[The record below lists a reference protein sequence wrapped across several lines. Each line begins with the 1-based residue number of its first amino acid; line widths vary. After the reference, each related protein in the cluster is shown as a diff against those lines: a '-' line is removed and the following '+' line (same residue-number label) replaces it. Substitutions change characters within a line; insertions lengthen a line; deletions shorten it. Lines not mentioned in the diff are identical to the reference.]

1 MKQLA
6 PLAMMAVVFLH
17 AAPASAQDVDQ
28 RIAETLS
35 AHAWPMTVDDDG
47 ISGSGAERLVELG
60 RDASFF
66 ALGESHLNNETPV
79 LTTALLEALQPSGY
93 TALAIET
100 GVAIADHAQAELRA
114 GRVETV
120 PALFAEVPFTA
131 AFIDHEAEFT
141 LLERAVA
148 LGYDLWGL
156 DQVFAGGARFNLAR
170 LVELAPNDTAR
181 AAATA
186 GLERARRGFQQF
198 ARSGDTSV
206 GFLQSATPE
215 DYAALRE
222 AFADAREE
230 ARRIVDEL
238 AASSRIY
245 QLFGRG
251 ANYQSNH
258 ERIRL
263 MKRHLADRVN
273 AADAETRVFL
283 KFGSVHM
290 GRGYSPLNQLDLG
303 NAAAEI
309 GLLRGGGSLH
319 VKVTALASTGTDGA
333 VSDWTASSPYLKL
346 FANAMSDETAWTVFD
361 LRPLRPIFHRAA
373 NAEGREELSE
383 LVWAYDLLVVARGF
397 TRAEPLPGVPVPPGQ

>member
-1 MKQLA
+1 M
-6 PLAMMAVVFLH
+6 
-17 AAPASAQDVDQ
+17 
-28 RIAETLS
+28 
-35 AHAWPMTVDDDG
+35 
-47 ISGSGAERLVELG
+47 
-60 RDASFF
+60 
-66 ALGESHLNNETPV
+66 
-79 LTTALLEALQPSGY
+79 
-93 TALAIET
+93 
-100 GVAIADHAQAELRA
+100 AIADHA
-114 GRVETV
+114 
-120 PALFAEVPFTA
+120 
-131 AFIDHEAEFT
+131 EAEFA
-141 LLERAVA
+141 LLEHAVT

-170 LVELAPNDTAR
+170 LVELAPSDTAR

-186 GLERARRGFQQF
+186 ALERARRGFQQF

-222 AFADAREE
+222 AFADEE

-251 ANYQSNH
+251 ANYRSNH
-258 ERIRL
+258 ERIQL
-263 MKRHLADRVN
+263 MKRHLAERVN
-273 AADAETRVFL
+273 AAGPETRVFL

-290 GRGYSPLNQLDLG
+290 GRGHSPLNQLDLG

-319 VKVTALASTGTDGA
+319 VKVTALGSTGTDGA
-333 VSDWTASSPYLKL
+333 VSDWTASAPHLRR
-346 FANAMSDETAWTVFD
+346 FADAMDDEAAWTVFD

-397 TRAEPLPGVPVPPGQ
+397 TRAEPLPGVPVAPGQ